1 MKKIFVKGTLGDAFT
16 ANLKLMNEKDIE
28 IFHYTIHKV
37 FYKQILEIYSLFK
50 NIKNVTF
57 IEFTYPDTRE
67 ITGIPEEGMCWFPEL
82 KLDYVP
88 IKEKY
93 IVIAPH
99 AGREDAMARKIPLE
113 IVEKMVKLLQP
124 IPVVLVGTDKQYKDI
139 KCEMNLIGETT
150 LTEMTSVVINS
161 SGFAGPEG
169 YSCFVALSHRIPS
182 VIFYV
187 REQPVM
193 ARLLNNEWTEFIID
207 LIKIRS

>member
-1 MKKIFVKGTLGDAFT
+1 
-16 ANLKLMNEKDIE
+16 
-28 IFHYTIHKV
+28 
-37 FYKQILEIYSLFK
+37 
-50 NIKNVTF
+50 
-57 IEFTYPDTRE
+57 
-67 ITGIPEEGMCWFPEL
+67 
-82 KLDYVP
+82 
-88 IKEKY
+88 
-93 IVIAPH
+93 
-99 AGREDAMARKIPLE
+99 MARKIPLE

-169 YSCFVALSHRIPS
+169 YSAFVALSHKIPS
-182 VIFYV
+182 IVFWI
-187 REQPVM
+187 RWQPIE